1 MVDRFERAAHRRA
14 LLARAVDFKGGACEI
29 CGYDKCLASLVFH
42 HEDPLAKDFA
52 ISEHMTSWDAIL
64 LELEKCALVCSN
76 CHGEIHDGMH
86 PAYLVDPDTDRSM
99 Y

>member
-1 MVDRFERAAHRRA
+1 MDRFDRAARRMA
-14 LLARAVDFKGGACEI
+14 LLARAADYKGGVCVI

-42 HEDPLAKDFA
+42 HEDPLSKDFS
-52 ISEHMTSWDAIL
+52 ISEHMTSWDAIV
-64 LELEKCALVCSN
+64 LELDKCVLVCAN

-86 PAYLVDPDTDRSM
+86 PSYLIDPDIDRSM